1 MIYATVVMIIGYTMT
16 QVGGSKLF
24 AAVGLALFMFGMIAG
39 SILED
44 RLDNKIKSLEKELKE
59 MEQNEKVSYL

>member
-16 QVGGSKLF
+16 QVGGSTLF
-24 AAVGLALFMFGMIAG
+24 AAVGLVLFMFGMLAG

-44 RLDNKIKSLEKELKE
+44 RLDSKIKSLEKELKE
-59 MEQNEKVSYL
+59 LKTK